1 MRTFY
6 STQLLALTLV
16 LSLAL
21 VGCDG
26 FDSGTSPE
34 APEDA
39 ATTLSFGEAE
49 IPLTE
54 ESGTVSIPVVI
65 NNPAGREVTAE
76 LLYADGVSTTDAA
89 DFNLPADAAVSG
101 GNAYVAGRVTFP
113 ANTEGTDTLEVELN
127 IQDTEENEEQE
138 DGVFVLQSIQN
149 ATVGSQDRVTVK
161 IGAVQILFVDFS
173 NDELAPMAAIS
184 VASNENWGTSSA
196 GSADNVPY
204 AVINGFG
211 ANEPSNDWLISP
223 AINFNNYDGETL
235 TFLNAKNFDDA
246 GLERGLRI
254 LVSTDYDGSGNPE
267 DFTWT
272 DVSDQVENYSPGG
285 YEFVSSGEVDLSG
298 SPFQGDAVYIAFQY
312 LSSGTGGGSTEA
324 WEVDD
329 ITVTGQ

>member
-6 STQLLALTLV
+6 STQLLALTLA

-26 FDSGTSPE
+26 FDSGTSPD
-34 APEDA
+34 APEDV

-54 ESGTVSIPVVI
+54 ESGTVSIPIVI

-89 DFNLPADAAVSG
+89 DFNLPADAAVGG

-113 ANTEGTDTLEVELN
+113 ANAEDADTLEVELN

-161 IGAVQILFVDFS
+161 IGAIQILFVDFS
-173 NDELAPMAAIS
+173 NDELAPMTAFS

-196 GSADNVPY
+196 GGADNVPY
-204 AVINGFG
+204 AVANGFG
-211 ANEPSNDWLISP
+211 GNEPSNDWLIAP
-223 AINFNNYDGETL
+223 AINFNDFEGETL

-246 GLERGLRI
+246 GLERGLRV
-254 LVSTDYDGSGNPE
+254 LVSTDYDGSSNPE

-272 DVSDQVENYSPGG
+272 DVSDQVQNYSSGG
-285 YEFVSSGEVDLSG
+285 FEFVNSGEVDLSG
-298 SPFQGDAVYIAFQY
+298 SQFQGDAVYVAFQY

-324 WEVDD
+324 WEVDN
-329 ITVTGQ
+329 ITITGQ